1 VKARSF
7 CRRGHSPGVRRCVAI
22 IVTLFAVSIGIAS
35 GESPWSAS
43 TDLSAKATYDD
54 NVYLQDNEPEPQIAN
69 AARPSRESFV
79 TSITPRVSFGYKPCA
94 GFTISGF
101 YAPEIVTYHQE
112 PDENYTAH
120 RAAMNFGGVV
130 GKVTWQLQNSV
141 TWIDGSEEG
150 LTFGG
155 PGGAPAIGG
164 IPLRDRREAV
174 FFRNGFGAFHKHGR
188 WFFRPAASSYVHD
201 FRTTERDP
209 AQFPYYQTY
218 VDRNDV
224 NVGLDAGFKAF
235 KEGYVFLAYRF
246 GRQHEPSLPQVS
258 FDYSNNYRRLLL
270 GFEGRV
276 TERLKLNLFV
286 GPDWRDFNHRP
297 PAGFDPTPRKAFI
310 DGTAIFTLTSADSL
324 TLAVKR
330 FEQPAFGA
338 PSAYE
343 DITYEIF
350 WKRNFREQFT
360 FAAGF
365 KAYGGVWE
373 RPVMREDWIYTP
385 SAALTFKRDKKL
397 TLDIAWSRDRARS
410 SIPGKQGRDFTRQL
424 LSLGARY
431 TF

>member
-1 VKARSF
+1 MKVWGS
-7 CRRGHSPGVRRCVAI
+7 RRQNRPQGLRRCVG
-22 IVTLFAVSIGIAS
+22 VFASLVVATTGIAS
-35 GESPWSAS
+35 GESGWTAS
-43 TDLSAKATYDD
+43 TDLSLKATFDN
-54 NVYLQDNEPEPQIAN
+54 NVYLQDYEPAPQIAN
-69 AARPSRESFV
+69 AARPSQESFV
-79 TSITPRVSFGYKPCA
+79 TSITPRVTFGFKPCV
-94 GFTISGF
+94 GFTVSGS

-112 PDENYTAH
+112 SGESHVAH
-120 RAAMNFGGVV
+120 RGSMQFGGVV

-174 FFRNGFGAFHKHGR
+174 FFRNSFGAFHKHGR

-209 AQFPYYQTY
+209 AKFPYYQNY

-235 KEGYVFLAYRF
+235 KDGYLFVAYRF
-246 GRQHEPSLPQVS
+246 GWQHEPSLPQVS
-258 FDYSNNYRRLLL
+258 YDYSNNYRRLLL

-297 PAGFDPTPRKAFI
+297 PADFDRTPRKVFI
-310 DGTAIFTLTSADSL
+310 DGTAVFTVTAADSV
-324 TLAVKR
+324 TITVKR

-343 DITYEIF
+343 DITYEIL
-350 WKRNFREQFT
+350 WRRNFRERFT

-373 RPVMREDWIYTP
+373 PPVMREDWIYTP
-385 SAALTFKRDKKL
+385 SASLTFKRDKKL
-397 TLDIAWSRDRARS
+397 TLDIAWSWDRARS
-410 SIPGKQGRDFTRQL
+410 SIPDKQGRDFTRQL
-424 LSLGARY
+424 VSLGAKY
-431 TF
+431 SF